1 MQQSS
6 INEKHTQAQGMWFQL
21 LKKQKKKYKKYKNS
35 VVIRTEGKRESKNTR
50 VWANT
55 TESRNWT
62 NQRRKLELTCVR
74 GPQETRGL
82 GKQSSS
88 IGLLSKGSSE
98 VCVVGGVPYTHRWRD
113 SRAQYHST
121 QWGDPQPAST
131 EETYRKRP
139 HHGFENTDFFISSI
153 LKPNLFSDVQIS
165 NPFKKKLL
173 ISL

>member
-82 GKQSSS
+82 GKRSSS
-88 IGLLSKGSSE
+88 TGLLSKGSSE
-98 VCVVGGVPYTHRWRD
+98 VCVVGVFLIHTG
-113 SRAQYHST
+113 
-121 QWGDPQPAST
+121 
-131 EETYRKRP
+131 EETPELSTTAPSGVIPNQPPQKR
-139 HHGFENTDFFISSI
+139 HTGSGLTMASKILTFSSQA
-153 LKPNLFSDVQIS
+153 F
-165 NPFKKKLL
+165 
-173 ISL
+173 